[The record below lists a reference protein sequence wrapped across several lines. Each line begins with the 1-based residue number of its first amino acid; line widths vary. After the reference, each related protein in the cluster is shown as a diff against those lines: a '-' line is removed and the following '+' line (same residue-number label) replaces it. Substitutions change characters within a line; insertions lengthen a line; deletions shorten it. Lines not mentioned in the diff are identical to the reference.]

1 MVAADPAPLQTR
13 QQTSVNAENIR
24 DGELTTCEGQVR
36 RDVGASSDDVRAKV
50 PGLWDG
56 REGGACGVGEAA
68 TTQSRRWSSAALFR
82 VGNAT
87 GGIVEEGFWDERGCC
102 GVRAMRAPR
111 NRERRAHLEI
121 HRNSLHMKLRY

>member
-68 TTQSRRWSSAALFR
+68 TTESTMEQCSA
-82 VGNAT
+82 
-87 GGIVEEGFWDERGCC
+87 IPC
-102 GVRAMRAPR
+102 
-111 NRERRAHLEI
+111 RERNWR
-121 HRNSLHMKLRY
+121 HRGGGWLG